1 MNELNGLPEVGGV
14 NDINMVKRGES
25 CISMT
30 FRRSMGGL
38 TLSVKTHPAIEEFF
52 RNISTG
58 EQVDVRSLGR
68 HWVGITKD
76 TQLMAYNLAEPIPII
91 QLDAS
96 RRARFDWLARQLLTP
111 TGSGAPPGDGL
122 LHAADTPR
130 SGGLDV
136 NLAFLRLVG
145 IGDGAGITFSV
156 KGVYSESAMQ
166 SLRDNIAEA
175 GKRFY
180 QIYMKP
186 VNLNVAIVTQEW

>member
-1 MNELNGLPEVGGV
+1 MEELTGLPDLGHP

-58 EQVDVRSLGR
+58 ELVDVRSLGR
-68 HWVGITKD
+68 HWTGQTKD
-76 TQLMAYNLAEPIPII
+76 TPLMAYNLAEPVPII
-91 QLDAS
+91 QLDS
-96 RRARFDWLARQLLTP
+96 TRRARFDWLARQLLTP
-111 TGSGAPPGDGL
+111 TGGAPPDDGSL
-122 LHAADTPR
+122 RVAAPGLGH
-130 SGGLDV
+130 GGLDV

-156 KGVYSESAMQ
+156 KGVYSEAAMQ
-166 SLRDNIAEA
+166 ILRDNIAEA

-186 VNLNVAIVTQEW
+186 VNLNVSIVTSEW

>member
-1 MNELNGLPEVGGV
+1 MEDALTGLPDLGSVV

-58 EQVDVRSLGR
+58 ELQDVRVVGR
-68 HWVGITKD
+68 HWTGATKD
-76 TQLMAYNLAEPIPII
+76 TPLMAYNLVEPIPII
-91 QLDAS
+91 QLDGS
-96 RRARFDWLARQLLTP
+96 RRARFDWLARQLITP
-111 TGSGAPPGDGL
+111 TGGGAPDPGIEGGV
-122 LHAADTPR
+122 R
-130 SGGLDV
+130 SSIDV

-145 IGDGAGITFSV
+145 IGDGAGVTFNI
-156 KGVYSESAMQ
+156 KGVYSDAAMQ
-166 SLRDNIAEA
+166 SMRDNIAEA
-175 GKRFY
+175 AKRFY